1 MLIIKNMRIN
11 ADFYISCKIY
21 AMRISKVLNQKRW
34 IIFDKAKIT
43 NNQFIE

>member
-1 MLIIKNMRIN
+1 MRIN

-34 IIFDKAKIT
+34 IIFVIKLELRII
-43 NNQFIE
+43 NFIE